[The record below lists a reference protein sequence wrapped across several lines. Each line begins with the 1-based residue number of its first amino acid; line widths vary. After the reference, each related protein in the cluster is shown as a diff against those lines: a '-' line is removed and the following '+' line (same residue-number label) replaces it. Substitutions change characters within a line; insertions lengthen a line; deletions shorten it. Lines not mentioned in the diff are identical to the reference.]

1 MFSRE
6 NIAVIFIDFVF
17 LHTKETERVTD
28 FSHIFEICLQKFQNR
43 TVFIPLDKS
52 PEDNGGKIQMKR
64 KITLV
69 NAVSLIVGSIIG
81 SGIFVSPGGVLQYV
95 GSGGM
100 ALLIWAICGIL
111 CTIGALCFSVISSS
125 TLSGGKVIDGLFS
138 DGDREGNNGILF
150 PHTTIQFFDYFLLV
164 MNATCR
170 ANNNIFRI
178 K

>member
-1 MFSRE
+1 MSPK
-6 NIAVIFIDFVF
+6 IS
-17 LHTKETERVTD
+17 K
-28 FSHIFEICLQKFQNR
+28 Q

-64 KITLV
+64 KITLL

-111 CTIGALCFSVISSS
+111 CTIGALCFSELGTMLPS
-125 TLSGGKVIDGLFS
+125 SGGEYTYILHAFGDLPAFLTIWVNVLIIRPGAQAVVSLAFAEYSLALAFPDCKPPKLAVI
-138 DGDREGNNGILF
+138 
-150 PHTTIQFFDYFLLV
+150 FLAAIALSKLIAL
-164 MNATCR
+164 MTE
-170 ANNNIFRI
+170 
-178 K
+178 